1 MAKTLIRNVLGG
13 KSFSF
18 YVPATDEKAQEFCA
32 TILEGEYEGLI
43 EKGVEGNDTVTG
55 GYNKVTVL
63 IEDNA
68 GQKLYLNMACPIT
81 KSEEDI
87 YNALNGV
94 TLNGVHADKLYV
106 TRMSRVG

>member
-18 YVPATDEKAQEFCA
+18 YVPANDENAQGFCSA
-32 TILEGEYEGLI
+32 ILQGEYEGLI
-43 EKGVEGNDTVTG
+43 EQGVEGNDTVAG

-68 GQKLYLNMACPIT
+68 GQKLYVNMACPVT

-87 YNALNGV
+87 YNALAGV
-94 TLNGVHADKLYV
+94 TLNGVHADKMYV
-106 TRMSRVG
+106 TRMTRVQ